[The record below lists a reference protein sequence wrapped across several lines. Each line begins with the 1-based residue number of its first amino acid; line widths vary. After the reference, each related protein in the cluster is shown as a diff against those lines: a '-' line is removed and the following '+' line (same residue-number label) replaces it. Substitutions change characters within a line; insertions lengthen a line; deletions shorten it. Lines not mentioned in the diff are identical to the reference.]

1 MAADVLMANAKSD
14 TTSSGVTLRVFGTQI
29 PPAKMSIQIA
39 ISGTARVQ
47 IQGRLHKDA
56 PWEDIGE
63 RRERSCLMYVD
74 PIWSLRAVSSE
85 TGPDSSVSVWAAW
98 GLL

>member
-1 MAADVLMANAKSD
+1 MS
-14 TTSSGVTLRVFGTQI
+14 LRMVGTQI

-39 ISGTARVQ
+39 IAGTAKVQ

-56 PWEDIGE
+56 PWADIGE
-63 RRERSCLMYVD
+63 RREQSCLIYID
-74 PIWSLRAVSSE
+74 PIWSLRAVSSD

-98 GLL
+98 GI